1 MCKIVEKGCSIR
13 CISYLN
19 ESSESQITK
28 AHLYIKQAKEGSSSR
43 INLKA
48 MKKKMMWWKKSDSSS
63 RSREQTYEDG
73 SKESSVI

>member
-1 MCKIVEKGCSIR
+1 MNLRKAS
-13 CISYLN
+13 
-19 ESSESQITK
+19 ITK
-28 AHLYIKQAKEGSSSR
+28 AHLKIKQAQEGSSSR